1 MTLPKPDILQGWKNI
16 AEYLS
21 RDVSTVKRWEKYRGL
36 PVRRMPGEGRA
47 NVYAQA
53 SELTEWLASAEPES
67 SGVDSDDTFS
77 ALEDQGTT
85 VAAVIPSS
93 TEVASS
99 HTAILRMGVLLAAGC
114 LFLAA
119 ILFAVFRY
127 HRSVAA
133 QHIRAAN
140 AKAVALVAVPPDVED
155 LYLRG
160 VFSYEKRT
168 PESLQRAEQ
177 YLTEATNR
185 SPNYAPAL
193 AGLSVTYDLMRQ
205 YGSMPSAEAYAKARF
220 FAERA
225 IAVDPKVSDA
235 HASLAF
241 IDFFWDWKAADAERE
256 FQTALALNPN
266 SALAHHWY
274 GSMLTHEGRFAEA
287 VEQLDIAQRL
297 APNSTAIL
305 YSRAVVLGF
314 DGHRQQAIDLL
325 HQITEEDPEYPSTHG
340 RIAILALTEPKNIQ
354 LFLDEKGISAK
365 LGADKTDVALNQAM
379 TSAYRRQGEAA
390 MWHVYLKAEQSKHP
404 SERTMLMAAIEAELG
419 DKDAAF
425 ADLERSANRHDLDV
439 IGINIGPEFDSLHS
453 DPRYGQLLKT
463 VGLPPLR

>member
-1 MTLPKPDILQGWKNI
+1 VTLPKPDILQGWKNI

-36 PVRRMPGEGRA
+36 PVRRIPGDGRA

-53 SELTEWLASAEPES
+53 SELTKWLASAEPES
-67 SGVDSDDTFS
+67 SGVDSDDTLP
-77 ALEDQGTT
+77 ALEAPDKA
-85 VAAVIPSS
+85 VSAAVPSGMG
-93 TEVASS
+93 VASPL
-99 HTAILRMGVLLAAGC
+99 TAAWRTGLLLAAGT
-114 LFLAA
+114 LFLVT
-119 ILFAVFRY
+119 ILFGIVRH
-127 HRSVAA
+127 HRSVAT
-133 QHIRAAN
+133 QHLRAA
-140 AKAVALVAVPPDVED
+140 KDQAVTPVVPHDVED

-177 YLTEATNR
+177 YLTEAANR

-220 FAERA
+220 FAEKA
-225 IAVDPKVSDA
+225 IAVDPNVSDA

-241 IDFFWDWKAADAERE
+241 IYFFWDWKAAAAEKE
-256 FQTALALNPN
+256 FQTAITLDPN

-274 GSMLTHEGRFAEA
+274 GSMLTHEARFAEA

-365 LGADKTDVALNQAM
+365 LGADNADVALNQAM

-390 MWHVYLKAEQSKHP
+390 MWQVYLKAEQAKHP